1 MPGFGNNSQGGQ
13 GGGGAFGAGALG
25 TKRFP
30 LSSATASFQ
39 PIVVSSHAITGV
51 SAATSLHSGSLTSM
65 DELYLWAVN
74 NGASDCFLTISF
86 DDERGGGL
94 LAGSHTTEPVI
105 TKLEASGGATLVWP
119 GIPIISLNGTTPTVV
134 YASGSANS
142 KLNIHGYIM
151 RRNRIN
157 PRDPLQGYD
166 GSE

>member
-1 MPGFGNNSQGGQ
+1 MPGFGNNSQRGQ
-13 GGGGAFGAGALG
+13 GGGAFGAGALG

-39 PIVVSSHAITGV
+39 PIVVSSG
-51 SAATSLHSGSLTSM
+51 AATSLHSGSLTSM

-74 NGASDCFLTISF
+74 NGGSDCFLTVSF
-86 DDERGGGL
+86 DDERTGGNLG
-94 LAGSHTTEPVI
+94 GSHTTEPVI

-119 GIPIISLNGTTPTVV
+119 GIPIISLNGINPTVV
-134 YASGSANS
+134 YASGSASS
-142 KLNIHGYIM
+142 KINIHGYIM